1 MNDETDDDLPTQL
14 TRLLRNVDGV
24 HTVYS
29 TKPLLPSIVGAVVE
43 AVRNDPVGMH
53 LVTVTGA
60 IDEGVSITAS
70 IGVTADEAAGDVCR
84 RAHDAL
90 RAFFIDHRQPAPI
103 VISVKIG
110 RVG

>member
-1 MNDETDDDLPTQL
+1 MNDETPDDLPSEL

-24 HTVYS
+24 HTIYA
-29 TKPLLPSIVGAVVE
+29 TKPIVQTIVTAVVE

-53 LVTVTGA
+53 LVTVT
-60 IDEGVSITAS
+60 EGDDGTEVVAS
-70 IGVTADEAAGDVCR
+70 IGVAGDQPASEVCR

-90 RAFFIDHRQPAPI
+90 RAHFADSGSALPRSIR
-103 VISVKIG
+103 ISVG